1 MNEDATRTLVPR
13 TIEGTEV
20 MVSTDAGELFLDVP
34 ASSPR
39 YVRVGEGDT
48 VQEGDVRSRNEQEL
62 ASSGLEK
69 WTIEAIG
76 TDTVIGTDQKS
87 GDRREWDRRS
97 LEKQLVTGGL
107 STNLTDFERVS
118 VTQTDGQNDSEG
130 DGPGESTVTAVVYGN
145 DGQKFTLTYRLADGD
160 GDRQLEPASA
170 DKQVEKFDDEL
181 KERFARAVELGLRSE
196 EYAV

>member
-1 MNEDATRTLVPR
+1 MNEDTIRTLVPR
-13 TIEGTEV
+13 TVEGTEI
-20 MVSTDAGELFLDVP
+20 MVSTDAEELFLDVP

-39 YVRVGEGDT
+39 YIRVGEGDT
-48 VQEGDVRSRNEQEL
+48 IQEGDVRSRKEQEL
-62 ASSGLEK
+62 ASSGLKK
-69 WTIEAIG
+69 WTVEAIG
-76 TDTVIGTDQKS
+76 TDTVIGTDRET
-87 GDRREWDRRS
+87 GERREWDRKS

-118 VTQTDGQNDSEG
+118 VTQTNGRTDPEG
-130 DGPGESTVTAVVYGN
+130 DGPGDATVTAIVYGN
-145 DGQKFTLTYRLADGD
+145 DGQKFTLTYRFADGD
-160 GDRQLEPASA
+160 GDRQLEPSSA